1 MEAGHGMS
9 DSGLDGDARREI
21 GMRLKALGF
30 EPGSV
35 SGRFGPTNRR
45 AIAAWQT
52 SRQLPTTGY
61 LTAPQKLVLETQ
73 SEEAYQLALA
83 TPSEPSVTSRN
94 VSRRGGGGVRS
105 GEVSEVPVVRQ
116 RRVVRGQGGFN
127 AGHVGTALGIMGAMR
142 GGGGMR
148 FGF

>member
-1 MEAGHGMS
+1 
-9 DSGLDGDARREI
+9 
-21 GMRLKALGF
+21 MRLKALGF
-30 EPGSV
+30 EPGGV

-45 AIAAWQT
+45 AIATWQT

-61 LTAPQKLVLETQ
+61 LTAAQKLALETQ

-94 VSRRGGGGVRS
+94 VSRRGNGGVRS

-116 RRVVRGQGGFN
+116 RRVVRGHGGGFN